1 VKQVAWMVGVS
12 VAAWLVVAALVDSR
26 TRLEVMWGMLGPLAV
41 VTVTW
46 LMTERTYRT
55 NPGSLTSLM
64 IAAFGFKVVF
74 FGVYVAVMLSLLAL
88 RPMPFVASFTSY
100 FIGLYLVEALY
111 MRQLF
116 S

>member
-1 VKQVAWMVGVS
+1 MKAVTWMVGVS
-12 VAAWLVVAALVDSR
+12 VAAWLVVAGLVDGR
-26 TRLEVMWGMLGPLAV
+26 TRVEVLYGMLGPLAL
-41 VTVTW
+41 VTATW
-46 LMTERTYRT
+46 LLTEHTYRT
-55 NPGSLTSLM
+55 HPGSLTSMM

-74 FGVYVAVMLSLLAL
+74 FGVYVAVMLGLLAV

-100 FIGLYLVEALY
+100 FIGLYLMEALY

>member
-1 VKQVAWMVGVS
+1 MVGVS
-12 VAAWLVVAALVDSR
+12 VAAWLVVAGLVDGR
-26 TRLEVMWGMLGPLAV
+26 TRVEVLCGMLGPLAV
-41 VTVTW
+41 VSGTW
-46 LMTERTYRT
+46 LLTERTYRT
-55 NPGSLTSLM
+55 HPGSLTSMM

-74 FGVYVAVMLSLLAL
+74 FGGYVAVMLGLLAL

-100 FIGLYLVEALY
+100 FVGLYLIEALY